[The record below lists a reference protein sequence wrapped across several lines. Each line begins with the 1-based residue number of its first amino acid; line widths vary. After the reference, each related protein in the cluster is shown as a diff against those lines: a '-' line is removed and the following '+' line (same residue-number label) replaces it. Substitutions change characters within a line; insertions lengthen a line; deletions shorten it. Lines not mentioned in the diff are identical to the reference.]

1 MKKIKLF
8 KLTTIPISL
17 NLLLKGQL
25 NYLSSYF
32 EIHAISGQ
40 GKDLDLVS
48 FREGVKIKPI
58 SFRRKIS
65 LIYDLISLIKL
76 CIYFIKEKPKIIHS
90 ITPKAG
96 LISMLAGKI
105 SGVPI
110 RVHTFTGLVFPNKKG
125 LFQKLL
131 ILTDKILCWAS
142 TNVYAEGI
150 GVKFD
155 LLNYKITDKEIRI
168 VANGNINGIDC
179 DYFDKNKVSE
189 HEIKSLKKELK
200 IVNDDFIFLFVGRI
214 VGDKGINELVSAFLK
229 LKNSK
234 TKLILLGSFEM
245 YLDPILPH
253 TIERIN
259 SCSQIIC
266 PGFQEDVRKFYAISD
281 VYVLPSYREG
291 FPNSL
296 LQAGAM
302 GLASIV
308 SDVNGCNEIIKNGI
322 NGLVIPPRDQEALY
336 LSMHKLFEN
345 HSYRNLL
352 SLNSREMVS
361 SNYTNKV
368 VWESLLKEYKLLL
381 KSKSLI

>member
-1 MKKIKLF
+1 VKKIKLF

>member
-8 KLTTIPISL
+8 KLATVPISL

-32 EIHAISGQ
+32 EVHAISGQ
-40 GKDLDLVS
+40 GKDLESVS
-48 FREGVKIKPI
+48 FREGVKIKPV

-65 LIYDLISLIKL
+65 LIYDLVSLINL
-76 CIYFIKEKPKIIHS
+76 CIYFIKEKPEIIHS

-142 TNVYAEGI
+142 TNVYAEGR

-155 LLNYKITDKEIRI
+155 LLNYKITDKEIKI
-168 VANGNINGIDC
+168 IANGNINGIDC
-179 DYFDKNKVSE
+179 EYFDKNQVND
-189 HEIKSLKKELK
+189 HEKNCLKNEYK
-200 IVNDDFIFLFVGRI
+200 IANDDFVFLFVGRI

-245 YLDPILPH
+245 KLDPILPH

-259 SCSQIIC
+259 TCREIIC
-266 PGFQEDVRKFYAISD
+266 PGFQEDVRKFYAISN
-281 VYVLPSYREG
+281 VFVLPSYREG

-322 NGLVIPPRDQEALY
+322 NGIVIPPRDQEALY
-336 LSMHKLFEN
+336 LSMRTLLDN
-345 HSYRNLL
+345 HSFRNLL
-352 SLNSREMVS
+352 SSTSREIVFL
-361 SNYTNKV
+361 NYTNNV
-368 VWESLLKEYKLLL
+368 VWESLVKEYNQML